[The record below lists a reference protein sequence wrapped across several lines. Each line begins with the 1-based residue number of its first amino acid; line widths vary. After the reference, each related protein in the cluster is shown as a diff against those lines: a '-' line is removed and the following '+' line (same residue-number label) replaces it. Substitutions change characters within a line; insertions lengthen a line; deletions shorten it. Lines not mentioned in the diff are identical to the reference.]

1 MLPTS
6 AVACH
11 RAVGVSPVTES
22 RTRRTRWDDVVGSR
36 APYASAMSMT
46 GRVRA
51 GWVDALPVLAP
62 VVVSFTLVVVNA
74 VSAIDTPRP
83 TAFTTVCGLAAS
95 TVLVARLRR
104 PIQVLLAVA
113 SCAVLPVLAA
123 GTAPDFYGSLVPA
136 VISIYTVAARL
147 PLRRAAV
154 VPVVMAVV
162 FGSFAVR
169 VAQFRTV
176 GQLLFD
182 LIAVGLAF
190 GTGRALRLLRQQV
203 DTEAMRADLL
213 VREQDVLA
221 REAVVAERERIARE
235 LHDVIAHDV
244 SVMVIQAGAA
254 QRLMTGE
261 SQQVTEALSQV
272 QDSGRKAIDEL
283 YVLLGMLREGEST
296 LAPQPGLSA
305 VADLVAEVARSGVP
319 VSLRISGRVRD
330 VGGAL
335 EVSAYR
341 LVQESLTNVMKH
353 SRGSQTEVELRYADT
368 ALTVCV
374 TDDGTGTTTLPAGV
388 PSGQHGLLGM
398 RERVRVFGGQLSAGA
413 RPGGG
418 WSVLAVLPLAG
429 EPS

>member
-1 MLPTS
+1 M
-6 AVACH
+6 
-11 RAVGVSPVTES
+11 
-22 RTRRTRWDDVVGSR
+22 RWDDVVGNR
-36 APYASAMSMT
+36 WPYASAMSMT
-46 GRVRA
+46 GRIRA

-74 VSAIDTPRP
+74 VSSIDTPRP
-83 TAFTTVCGLAAS
+83 TAFTTACGLVAS
-95 TVLVARLRR
+95 SLLLARLHR
-104 PIQVLLAVA
+104 PLQVLLAVA
-113 SCAVLPVLAA
+113 LCAVLPPLAA
-123 GTAPDFYGSLVPA
+123 GTVPDFYGSLVPA
-136 VISIYTVAARL
+136 VISIYTVAALL

-154 VPVVMAVV
+154 VPVVMTVV

-169 VAQFRTV
+169 VAQFRTAS
-176 GQLLFD
+176 QLLFD

-203 DTEAMRADLL
+203 DTESVRADLL
-213 VREQDVLA
+213 IREQDVQA

-283 YVLLGMLREGEST
+283 YLLLGMLREGEST

-305 VADLVAEVARSGVP
+305 VADLVAEVRRSGVP
-319 VSLRISGRVRD
+319 VSLRISGQVRD

-341 LVQESLTNVMKH
+341 VVQESLTNVMKH
-353 SRGSQTEVELRYADT
+353 SRGSQTEVELAYADT
-368 ALTVCV
+368 ELTVRV
-374 TDDGTGTTTLPAGV
+374 TDDGTGTTTLSADV

-429 EPS
+429 EPT